1 MWEDEPNQILGDN
14 GHIVRFFSYDTVKQS
29 TLCSKAIAELKKLRE
44 IEVNYEVEIARLPD
58 NVKVGDRVTVIDDA
72 SEFYLSTRILALETS
87 VVDNTH
93 KATLG
98 EYLIKKSG
106 ISQTVMGLAEQL
118 SKSSQ
123 SATNAT
129 TIASNAQKQANAAVS
144 ATEALQVQIGT
155 ANITLE
161 NALDGGAE

>member
-1 MWEDEPNQILGDN
+1 
-14 GHIVRFFSYDTVKQS
+14 
-29 TLCSKAIAELKKLRE
+29 
-44 IEVNYEVEIARLPD
+44 
-58 NVKVGDRVTVIDDA
+58 
-72 SEFYLSTRILALETS
+72 
-87 VVDNTH
+87 
-93 KATLG
+93 
-98 EYLIKKSG
+98 
-106 ISQTVMGLAEQL
+106 MGLAEQL

-155 ANITLE
+155 ANEAFE